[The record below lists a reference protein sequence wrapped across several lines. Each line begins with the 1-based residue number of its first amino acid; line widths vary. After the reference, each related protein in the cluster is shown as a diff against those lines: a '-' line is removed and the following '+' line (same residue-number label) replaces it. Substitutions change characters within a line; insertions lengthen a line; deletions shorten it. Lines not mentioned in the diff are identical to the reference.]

1 MRVLRITDA
10 LHCIRRGLFCMLCA
24 QSRYSLSVSA
34 HTAGNTA
41 TCKQPRVLL
50 RRKLENDART
60 QRHKSERARRSAS
73 AT

>member
-50 RRKLENDART
+50 R
-60 QRHKSERARRSAS
+60 
-73 AT
+73 